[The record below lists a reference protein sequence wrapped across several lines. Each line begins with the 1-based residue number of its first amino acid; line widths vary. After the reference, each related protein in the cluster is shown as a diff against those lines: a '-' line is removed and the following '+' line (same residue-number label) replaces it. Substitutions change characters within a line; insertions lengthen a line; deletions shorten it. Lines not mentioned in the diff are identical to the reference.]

1 MWSISK
7 DNWKVAQPC
16 GDMEMGARK
25 AMAERYLSLS
35 VCMFRF
41 AAPGTELISAF
52 GQMLLVGE

>member
-1 MWSISK
+1 
-7 DNWKVAQPC
+7 
-16 GDMEMGARK
+16 MEMGARK